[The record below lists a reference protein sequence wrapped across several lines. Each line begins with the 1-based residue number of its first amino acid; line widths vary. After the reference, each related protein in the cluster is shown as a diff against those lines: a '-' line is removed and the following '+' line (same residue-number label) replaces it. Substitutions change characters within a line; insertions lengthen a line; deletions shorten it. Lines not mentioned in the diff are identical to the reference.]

1 MQLNKLLHCLA
12 CFYLFILTFFF
23 YLYLS
28 KIWQTL
34 NLVRHQTA
42 PLVHRVQTMFFV
54 LLEILSAALCVSVV
68 WTSKIYLY
76 TPLPLATSTL
86 IPFAPVCLS
95 LPLVSMKLSNNR
107 FLYVTRFSLLQSP
120 AIHARFM
127 ICFLVNLISSA
138 FDSFLVLYTVISI
151 RISFVHIRHSLFL

>member
-1 MQLNKLLHCLA
+1 MFLS
-12 CFYLFILTFFF
+12 FYFNVFFLS
-23 YLYLS
+23 LYLS

-34 NLVRHQTA
+34 NLVRHQTV

-54 LLEILSAALCVSVV
+54 LLEIRRHCVSLSFERRKFIS
-68 WTSKIYLY
+68 TGS
-76 TPLPLATSTL
+76 PLATSTL

-138 FDSFLVLYTVISI
+138 LDSFLVLYTVISI
-151 RISFVHIRHSLFL
+151 RLSFVNIRHSLLL